1 MAPIGLKLCQN
12 AFQTIPDISFFDAGH
27 KFFFAFFANFE
38 DPFTPRGW
46 LRLAWNFGKT
56 RFRWS
61 PTFHFSTPKKIC
73 STKLLVNKNFAHP
86 PQPWKSA
93 NCLFWRSCEFSDVTS
108 RCASKIHCPNYRF
121 QPSTTL
127 GGGVKKA
134 VSVFGVTFGQK
145 KLAPSSDD
153 IRRYSTIFDDTYKN
167 EALRNIEETLRN
179 IKVSIN
185 PLRNIKEPPTWNR
198 PPTGH

>member
-1 MAPIGLKLCQN
+1 MAPIRLKLCQN
-12 AFQTIPDISFFDAGH
+12 AFQTIPDISFFDAGN
-27 KFFFAFFANFE
+27 KKSRIFCKLWRSVYPPRMAPFGLKLWENAFQMIPDISFFDAE
-38 DPFTPRGW
+38 
-46 LRLAWNFGKT
+46 
-56 RFRWS
+56 
-61 PTFHFSTPKKIC
+61 KI
-73 STKLLVNKNFAHP
+73 LFDKNFRQTNFCSP

-167 EALRNIEETLRN
+167 EALRNIEETLWN